1 MVLLESTLFI
11 CHVMVSCLAWLG
23 LSGLAHLE
31 LAWLGFALLKWLG
44 QAWLGLGWAQAAA
57 FASVI

>member
-1 MVLLESTLFI
+1 MLLESTLFI

-23 LSGLAHLE
+23 LSGLAHLV
-31 LAWLGFALLKWLG
+31 LAWLGLAWLG
-44 QAWLGLGWAQAAA
+44 LAWLGLGWAQAAV